1 MKDELDK
8 LFDDVLVI
16 LAQKNFD
23 FNNFKENIE
32 RLSSV
37 VFNIDINSLPEE
49 DKKLLLDKINNL
61 LNLLA
66 EKQKEMIKSIEGKK
80 LEQKYINNM
89 QIS

>member
-37 VFNIDINSLPEE
+37 IFNIDINSLPDE

-61 LNLLA
+61 LNLLS
-66 EKQKEMIKSIEGKK
+66 EKQKDMIKSIQEKK

-89 QIS
+89 QIR

>member
-1 MKDELDK
+1 LKDELDK

-37 VFNIDINSLPEE
+37 IFNIDINSLPDE

-61 LNLLA
+61 LNLLS
-66 EKQKEMIKSIEGKK
+66 EKQKDMIKSIQEKK

-89 QIS
+89 QIR